1 MKNERRNDKEHQRQK
16 LQAYRQAQQVIRDL
30 HHLAGNPDKANI
42 NVGQMVSLAA
52 GMGLLPP
59 RQRQPTVVH
68 AIA

>member
-1 MKNERRNDKEHQRQK
+1 MKNERRNDKEHQRQR

-30 HHLAGNPDKANI
+30 HRLAGTPDKPNI

-52 GMGLLPP
+52 GLGLLEP
-59 RQRQPTVVH
+59 RQRQPPVVQ

>member
-30 HHLAGNPDKANI
+30 HHLAGNPHTSNI

-52 GMGLLPP
+52 GMGLLRP
-59 RQRQPTVVH
+59 RQRQPPVLY